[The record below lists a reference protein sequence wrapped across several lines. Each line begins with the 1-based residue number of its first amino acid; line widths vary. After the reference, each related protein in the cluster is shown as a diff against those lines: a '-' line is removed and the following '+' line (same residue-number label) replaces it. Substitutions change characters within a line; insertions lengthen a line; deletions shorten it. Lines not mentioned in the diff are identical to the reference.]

1 MTPIRFD
8 ALRKRPERV
17 VAGLMTG
24 TSVDGIDVALCRV
37 AAGRPRL
44 LELLAADSFPLDPEL
59 RRRLLAGHAAD
70 ASELSRLNRALGL
83 AYADAVADLVR
94 HAGTRVELVGSHGQ
108 TMAHEHG
115 LATFQIG
122 EAAYLAERLACPVV
136 SDFRQNDIAA
146 GGCGAPLVPIVDLWL
161 LARPRRG
168 ILAVNIGGI
177 SNLTALPP
185 AATNETVQGFDCG
198 PGNMVLDELAARF
211 TGGAERFDRDGRFAA
226 AGRIDQALLD
236 DLLADPLFRQ
246 PPPRSFGREQF
257 GGSYVDGLL
266 ARRPPVSE
274 GDWLDLFAT
283 TTELT
288 ARAIH
293 SAYRDFVAPA
303 LRLDELVVSGGGA
316 RNPALMRRLAIAFS
330 PVPVRT
336 TDAYGLPSDHK
347 EAIAF
352 ALLASARV
360 DGVPGN
366 LPAVT
371 GARRPVLLGKVTES

>member
-1 MTPIRFD
+1 
-8 ALRKRPERV
+8 
-17 VAGLMTG
+17 
-24 TSVDGIDVALCRV
+24 
-37 AAGRPRL
+37 
-44 LELLAADSFPLDPEL
+44 
-59 RRRLLAGHAAD
+59 
-70 ASELSRLNRALGL
+70 
-83 AYADAVADLVR
+83 
-94 HAGTRVELVGSHGQ
+94 
-108 TMAHEHG
+108 
-115 LATFQIG
+115 
-122 EAAYLAERLACPVV
+122 
-136 SDFRQNDIAA
+136 
-146 GGCGAPLVPIVDLWL
+146 
-161 LARPRRG
+161 
-168 ILAVNIGGI
+168 
-177 SNLTALPP
+177 
-185 AATNETVQGFDCG
+185 
-198 PGNMVLDELAARF
+198 MVLDELAARF

-336 TDAYGLPSDHK
+336 TDAYGLPVDHK

>member
-1 MTPIRFD
+1 MTPIRLD
-8 ALRKRPERV
+8 ALRKRPERI

-83 AYADAVADLVR
+83 AYADAVADLAQR
-94 HAGTRVELVGSHGQ
+94 AGTRVELVGSHGQ

-122 EAAYLAERLACPVV
+122 EAAHLAERLACPVV

-246 PPPRSFGREQF
+246 SPRAPSAASSSADRMSTACWPAARLSRRATGSTFSPPR
-257 GGSYVDGLL
+257 
-266 ARRPPVSE
+266 
-274 GDWLDLFAT
+274 
-283 TTELT
+283 
-288 ARAIH
+288 
-293 SAYRDFVAPA
+293 
-303 LRLDELVVSGGGA
+303 
-316 RNPALMRRLAIAFS
+316 
-330 PVPVRT
+330 
-336 TDAYGLPSDHK
+336 PS
-347 EAIAF
+347 
-352 ALLASARV
+352 
-360 DGVPGN
+360 
-366 LPAVT
+366 
-371 GARRPVLLGKVTES
+371 